1 MRFVLSYHHH
11 FQRHEFTACFA
22 EQEVTTEFE
31 GMLMK
36 VTDTAG
42 LDDGLDMQVQIFM
55 FQERWKF

>member
-1 MRFVLSYHHH
+1 MLF
-11 FQRHEFTACFA
+11 

-42 LDDGLDMQVQIFM
+42 LDDGLDMQVTKSV
-55 FQERWKF
+55 FQERSEG